1 MICTHIQRLNASA
14 AMKVATAIAVSQ
26 IGTSNAPVIM
36 AINLTVMDKHV
47 KVCRF
52 IMRDD
57 YCSYKFSNTVYYF
70 NFSLIVMHYKLQI
83 SMSVLQALKKCVIPV
98 QLATTLKGV
107 THALAT
113 LDTQAMAFF
122 A

>member
-1 MICTHIQRLNASA
+1 MVCTHIQRLHASA
-14 AMKVATAIAVSQ
+14 TTEVATAIAMTQ
-26 IGTSNAPVIM
+26 METSDAPVIM

-47 KVCRF
+47 KVCNF
-52 IMRDD
+52 IITD
-57 YCSYKFSNTVYYF
+57 CTNPAIF

-83 SMSVLQALKKCVIPV
+83 SMSVLQALICVIPE
-98 QLATTLKGV
+98 QHATTFKEV

-113 LDTQAMAFF
+113 QDTQAMAFF